1 MRAYIYIYTYSDIL
15 DLLTCWGSSSS
26 YVYGALNNLQL
37 PGTIS
42 DEAHGVLDDLQDR
55 GLGGL
60 RAEKEKI
67 NPSRCVIGFNGS
79 ACPCYPFLSK
89 TTSLTTLA
97 PGFGGKPCD
106 VLRAIEICPGILDQ
120 ITGIWCGTVCWR
132 NSMNVEALQ
141 IAIWG
146 QETLI
151 FSNWLEHM
159 TRPP

>member
-1 MRAYIYIYTYSDIL
+1 MMKHMV
-15 DLLTCWGSSSS
+15 CW
-26 YVYGALNNLQL
+26 
-37 PGTIS
+37 TICRT
-42 DEAHGVLDDLQDR
+42 EGWEGFKLKR
-55 GLGGL
+55 
-60 RAEKEKI
+60 KKF

-151 FSNWLEHM
+151 FFNWLEHIISPLIQDHYNF
-159 TRPP
+159 TTTYHLQSFRESFGW